1 MTEQTENATR
11 LARPLIRLA
20 KLVGVA
26 TSYVGMSHDYHEIED
41 DVLVAVLKALGI
53 DASNDEAINQ
63 SITSIKSERET
74 RVVAPTV
81 LHIVGKESKVAVH
94 GGMFDVPEASI
105 TLENGKQFTGKISHE
120 GGEKI
125 AHEIDGSF
133 FFTSYLVLPA
143 DLPEG
148 YHTLEVTVGSET
160 ETATVI
166 SAPEKIE
173 LLDDMKNGSLWGWM
187 SQLYSIRSKGSWG
200 VGDFEDLKTMLV
212 EAKKKTGSD
221 FMLINP
227 MHAAEPV
234 PPLTPSPYLPIS
246 RRFIN
251 FSYIRPES
259 MPEYLTLSHEDRAEV
274 DALHEQV
281 ESLNDD
287 ARLIDRDA
295 MWRVKKHAL
304 WVIYKAGRTKA
315 RQAEFDRYLAEC
327 GDEIESYATWCLC
340 YDKWGAPSDD
350 ADNWVRKYNRDSEE
364 VAQLREKFPDTLEFY
379 RWLEWVATDQL
390 HAAQQAAR
398 KAGMKIGIVAD
409 MAVGVHPAGSDVWWN
424 PERFA
429 KGATVGAPPDM
440 FNQQGQDWSQPPLNP
455 IALEQT
461 GFRVYRDMVHDMFA
475 NAGAV
480 RIDHILG
487 LFRLW
492 WIPEGKPATDG
503 TYVHYD
509 SDVML
514 GILALEASRAGG
526 VVVGEDLG
534 VVPAYVSKSLSEH
547 GILGCA
553 VEWFEQMDGVFRTPK
568 DWRPYALASVNTH
581 DMPPAAGYLEY
592 GHVKLRE
599 QLGLLSGPVEEFQ
612 KSATAEHNAML
623 NMLVEEG
630 YLDKAALDDEAANE
644 NEIVDALYRGLK
656 GSPCKLMAASVVDAV
671 GEKRTQNQ
679 PGTNNEYPNW
689 RIPLADGEGNVVP
702 LEKLFDEPRL
712 QEITAIIFSS
722 VDLARF
728 IFSLPL
734 SSSATSSLRCAAGSG
749 TFPVSLSASVSI
761 RRKIWPMMKLD
772 TVRGDTPCA
781 ASSKYSAILRYFT
794 SICASFSGMPHSPV
808 YRAIRASGSSG
819 SSARSAS
826 ISSSEVAMVT
836 RSGSWK

>member
-41 DVLVAVLKALGI
+41 DVLVAVLGALGI

-81 LHIVGKESKVAVH
+81 LHVVGKESKVEVH

-125 AHEIDGSF
+125 AHEINGSF

-246 RRFIN
+246 RRFIT

-281 ESLNDD
+281 ELLNDD

-461 GFRVYRDMVHDMFA
+461 GFRVYRDMVHGMFA

-534 VVPAYVSKSLSEH
+534 ISTCPAEDLDLPGARNGVAVTDGHRRRVLER
-547 GILGCA
+547 LG
-553 VEWFEQMDGVFRTPK
+553 QI
-568 DWRPYALASVNTH
+568 
-581 DMPPAAGYLEY
+581 AAGHLAETRERDHLALDDAVALDEIAAEVPFDHDIFEGHALRTEGEFDLIDAAFDADRVVDVAQVGGHEFVVALHPVQLESA
-592 GHVKLRE
+592 LRV
-599 QLGLLSGPVEEFQ
+599 GAGADRRSGPVDRSSDQRLFVRIADHAPQ
-612 KSATAEHNAML
+612 ILGVQRTAN
-623 NMLVEEG
+623 
-630 YLDKAALDDEAANE
+630 
-644 NEIVDALYRGLK
+644 
-656 GSPCKLMAASVVDAV
+656 
-671 GEKRTQNQ
+671 
-679 PGTNNEYPNW
+679 
-689 RIPLADGEGNVVP
+689 GEG
-702 LEKLFDEPRL
+702 
-712 QEITAIIFSS
+712 
-722 VDLARF
+722 
-728 IFSLPL
+728 
-734 SSSATSSLRCAAGSG
+734 
-749 TFPVSLSASVSI
+749 
-761 RRKIWPMMKLD
+761 RKRK
-772 TVRGDTPCA
+772 
-781 ASSKYSAILRYFT
+781 
-794 SICASFSGMPHSPV
+794 
-808 YRAIRASGSSG
+808 
-819 SSARSAS
+819 
-826 ISSSEVAMVT
+826 E
-836 RSGSWK
+836 

>member
-11 LARPLIRLA
+11 LARPIIRLA
-20 KLVGVA
+20 KLVGIA
-26 TSYVGMSHDYHEIED
+26 TSYVGMSRDYHEIED

-53 DASNDEAINQ
+53 DASNDGAIEQ
-63 SITSIKSERET
+63 SITTIQRERDT
-74 RVVAPTV
+74 RIVPSTV
-81 LHIVGKESKVAVH
+81 LHVVGKESKVEVH
-94 GGMFDVPEASI
+94 GGALDVPEASI
-105 TLENGKQFTGKISHE
+105 MLEDGGAYAGKIELE
-120 GGEKI
+120 GGSDTVVEV
-125 AHEIDGSF
+125 DGGF
-133 FFTSYLVLPA
+133 VCTSYLVLPA

-148 YHTLEVTVGSET
+148 YHTLEVTVGGKT
-160 ETATVI
+160 EIATVI

-173 LLDDMKNGSLWGWM
+173 LLDDMKEGSLWGWM
-187 SQLYSIRSKGSWG
+187 SQLYSIRSSGSWG
-200 VGDFEDLKTMLV
+200 IGDYEDLKTLLV
-212 EAKKKTGSD
+212 ESKKKTGAD

-227 MHAAEPV
+227 LHAAEPV
-234 PPLTPSPYLPIS
+234 PPIEPSPYLPIS

-259 MPEYLTLSHEDRAEV
+259 MPEYAVLSPEDKAKV
-274 DALHEQV
+274 DELHEQV
-281 ESLNDD
+281 KPLNGN
-287 ARLIDRDA
+287 ARILDRET
-295 MWRVKKHAL
+295 MWRTKMQAL
-304 WVIYKAGRTKA
+304 WIIYKSGLSAQ
-315 RQAEFDRYLAEC
+315 RQAEFDQYLAEV

-340 YDKWGAPSDD
+340 YDKWGASNGSDD
-350 ADNWVRKYNRDSEE
+350 DWVRKYNRDSEE
-364 VAQLREKFPDTLEFY
+364 VAQLRAQYPDTLEFY
-379 RWLEWVATDQL
+379 RWLEWVATEQL

-398 KAGMKIGIVAD
+398 EAGMKIGIVAD

-461 GFRVYRDMVHDMFA
+461 GYKVYRDMVHGMFS

-492 WIPEGKPATDG
+492 WIPEGKKAMDG

-509 SDVML
+509 SDIML

-553 VEWFEQMDGVFRTPK
+553 VEWFEQFDGEFRAPK

-581 DMPPAAGYLEY
+581 DLPPAAGYLEY

-612 KSATAEHNAML
+612 KSAEAEHNAML
-623 NMLVEEG
+623 SMLVDEG
-630 YLDKAALDDEAANE
+630 YLDASALEDELANE
-644 NEIVDALYRGLK
+644 NEIIDALYRGLK
-656 GSPCKLMAASVVDAV
+656 GSPCKLMAASIVDAV

-679 PGTNNEYPNW
+679 PGTSNEYPNW
-689 RIPLADGEGNVVP
+689 RIPLADGDGNVVP
-702 LEKLFDEPRL
+702 LEQLFDNTRL
-712 QEITAIIFSS
+712 QEIAAI
-722 VDLARF
+722 
-728 IFSLPL
+728 
-734 SSSATSSLRCAAGSG
+734 
-749 TFPVSLSASVSI
+749 
-761 RRKIWPMMKLD
+761 M
-772 TVRGDTPCA
+772 RG
-781 ASSKYSAILRYFT
+781 
-794 SICASFSGMPHSPV
+794 
-808 YRAIRASGSSG
+808 
-819 SSARSAS
+819 
-826 ISSSEVAMVT
+826 
-836 RSGSWK
+836 

>member
-63 SITSIKSERET
+63 SINPSSRERDHA
-74 RVVAPTV
+74 RGGSHGAAC
-81 LHIVGKESKVAVH
+81 VGKESKVEVH
-94 GGMFDVPEASI
+94 VGMFDAPEATI
-105 TLENGKQFTGKISHE
+105 TLENGSNSRARSPMRV
-120 GGEKI
+120 GEKI

-133 FFTSYLVLPA
+133 FFTSYRSSCPPICPKA
-143 DLPEG
+143 ITPSG
-148 YHTLEVTVGSET
+148 TVGERT

-644 NEIVDALYRGLK
+644 NEIIDALYRGLK
-656 GSPCKLMAASVVDAV
+656 GSPCKLMAASIVDAV

-712 QEITAIIFSS
+712 QEITAI
-722 VDLARF
+722 
-728 IFSLPL
+728 
-734 SSSATSSLRCAAGSG
+734 
-749 TFPVSLSASVSI
+749 
-761 RRKIWPMMKLD
+761 M
-772 TVRGDTPCA
+772 RG
-781 ASSKYSAILRYFT
+781 
-794 SICASFSGMPHSPV
+794 
-808 YRAIRASGSSG
+808 
-819 SSARSAS
+819 
-826 ISSSEVAMVT
+826 
-836 RSGSWK
+836 

>member
-74 RVVAPTV
+74 RVLAPTV
-81 LHIVGKESKVAVH
+81 LHIVGKESKVEVH

-125 AHEIDGSF
+125 AHEINGSF

-148 YHTLEVTVGSET
+148 YHTLKVTVGSET

-274 DALHEQV
+274 DALHAQV

-644 NEIVDALYRGLK
+644 NEIIDALYRGLK
-656 GSPCKLMAASVVDAV
+656 GSPCKLMAASIVDAV

-712 QEITAIIFSS
+712 QEITAI
-722 VDLARF
+722 
-728 IFSLPL
+728 
-734 SSSATSSLRCAAGSG
+734 
-749 TFPVSLSASVSI
+749 
-761 RRKIWPMMKLD
+761 M
-772 TVRGDTPCA
+772 RG
-781 ASSKYSAILRYFT
+781 
-794 SICASFSGMPHSPV
+794 
-808 YRAIRASGSSG
+808 
-819 SSARSAS
+819 
-826 ISSSEVAMVT
+826 
-836 RSGSWK
+836 

>member
-81 LHIVGKESKVAVH
+81 LHIVGKESKVEVH

-148 YHTLEVTVGSET
+148 YHTLEVTVGNEA
-160 ETATVI
+160 ENATVI

-350 ADNWVRKYNRDSEE
+350 ADNWVRKYSRDSEE

-644 NEIVDALYRGLK
+644 NEIIDALYRGLK
-656 GSPCKLMAASVVDAV
+656 GSPCKLMAASIVDAV

-712 QEITAIIFSS
+712 QEITAI
-722 VDLARF
+722 
-728 IFSLPL
+728 
-734 SSSATSSLRCAAGSG
+734 
-749 TFPVSLSASVSI
+749 
-761 RRKIWPMMKLD
+761 M
-772 TVRGDTPCA
+772 RG
-781 ASSKYSAILRYFT
+781 
-794 SICASFSGMPHSPV
+794 
-808 YRAIRASGSSG
+808 
-819 SSARSAS
+819 
-826 ISSSEVAMVT
+826 
-836 RSGSWK
+836 

>member
-81 LHIVGKESKVAVH
+81 LHIVGKESKVEVH

-148 YHTLEVTVGSET
+148 YHTLEVTVGNEA

-461 GFRVYRDMVHDMFA
+461 GFKVYRDMVHDMFA

-534 VVPAYVSKSLSEH
+534 VVPAYVSKSLSAH

-656 GSPCKLMAASVVDAV
+656 GSPCKLMAASIVDAV

-712 QEITAIIFSS
+712 QEITAI
-722 VDLARF
+722 
-728 IFSLPL
+728 
-734 SSSATSSLRCAAGSG
+734 
-749 TFPVSLSASVSI
+749 
-761 RRKIWPMMKLD
+761 M
-772 TVRGDTPCA
+772 RG
-781 ASSKYSAILRYFT
+781 
-794 SICASFSGMPHSPV
+794 
-808 YRAIRASGSSG
+808 
-819 SSARSAS
+819 
-826 ISSSEVAMVT
+826 
-836 RSGSWK
+836 